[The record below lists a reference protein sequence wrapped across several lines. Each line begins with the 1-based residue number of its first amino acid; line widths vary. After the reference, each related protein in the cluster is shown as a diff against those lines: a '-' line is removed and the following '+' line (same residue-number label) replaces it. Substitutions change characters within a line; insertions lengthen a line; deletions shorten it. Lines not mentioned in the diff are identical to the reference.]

1 MKKIILAILTLS
13 IFAIGADR
21 PTHYINN
28 KWRVCDEQTYDTKGN
43 MIHKRAFWG
52 DELWYEYDSTGNLTR
67 STDVVHLF
75 ESYSYYYTYNERN
88 HMIVHSLN
96 DNDSLESWFE
106 YDDKGNIIYEKIGDS
121 ESWFEYDEKGQRI
134 HTRIN
139 DSYES
144 LCWYE
149 YDHYSNP
156 TRKSFIV
163 IDDVLDTISSPYE
176 YEYFTSDG
184 KKLKATYDYNK
195 KNPYHVKPVGTVLRC
210 KK

>member
-13 IFAIGADR
+13 IFVIGADK

-43 MIHKRAFWG
+43 MIHERASWG
-52 DELWYEYDSTGNLTR
+52 GELWHEYDSTGNLTR
-67 STDVVHLF
+67 STDGDHLF
-75 ESYSYYYTYNERN
+75 ESYYYTYNERN
-88 HMIVHSLN
+88 HMIAHSTLN
-96 DNDSLESWFE
+96 DNDSIFESWFE
-106 YDDKGNIIYEKIGDS
+106 YDDKG
-121 ESWFEYDEKGQRI
+121 QRI
-134 HTRIN
+134 HTRTN
-139 DSYES
+139 DSYDS

-156 TRKSFIV
+156 TRESCIVTNKSFIV
-163 IDDVLDTISSPYE
+163 RDDVLDTISPHPH

-184 KKLKATYDYNK
+184 KKLKATYYYNK

-210 KK
+210 EK